1 MDRGKGK
8 GTSVHTA
15 VYVPKHYMQGNME
28 CIDAMV
34 AVFGKEAVA
43 TYCRMNAFKYLWRM
57 HDKDS
62 VEMNVMKAVWFL
74 QFSIRPRASA
84 RSTRRASFASR
95 QGRSPPAAKS

>member
-1 MDRGKGK
+1 MDRCKGK

-15 VYVPKHYMQGNME
+15 IYAPKHYIQGNME

-74 QFSIRPRASA
+74 QFSIGEDPRL
-84 RSTRRASFASR
+84 RTRC
-95 QGRSPPAAKS
+95 

>member
-1 MDRGKGK
+1 MAAVCDTSL
-8 GTSVHTA
+8 TSVTHR
-15 VYVPKHYMQGNME
+15 
-28 CIDAMV
+28 AMV

-74 QFSIRPRASA
+74 QFSIGEDPRL
-84 RSTRRASFASR
+84 RTRC
-95 QGRSPPAAKS
+95 